1 MSQYLKQLR
10 VLDDQI
16 DIDFWRQ
23 PEGVEIAFDDLKF
36 LYIPD
41 QVEAMMIADLARQV
55 YEYQVQHMETQHQIT
70 KAVMIT
76 MGALLPG
83 VLLYD
88 HLAYHPDKRLP
99 SVEFGTLGVKYYAGP
114 GQPLEKP
121 IVIQDVTIDVRNQV
135 VGVVEDLVDLGGTAK
150 FVSEYLD
157 QHGALDTVLIAPYLK
172 SRNLIDEMRVIYFGF
187 VPKDTWIITPR
198 ERVETLIKRVSY
210 WHERGATQHDCHANL
225 AAIGYPEYL
234 IDLYLPSAFAF
245 KR

>member
-16 DIDFWRQ
+16 DIEFWRQ
-23 PEGVEIAFDDLKF
+23 PDGVEIPFDDLKF

-55 YEYQVQHMETQHQIT
+55 YEYQVQHIETHHQIT

-99 SVEFGTLGVKYYAGP
+99 SVEFGTLGVRYYAGP

-198 ERVETLIKRVSY
+198 ERVETLIKRVAY
-210 WHERGATQHDCHANL
+210 WRERGATLRDCHANL

-234 IDLYLPSAFAF
+234 IDLYLPSAFAS

>member
-16 DIDFWRQ
+16 DINFWRQ
-23 PEGVEIAFDDLKF
+23 PEGVDIAFDDLKF

-41 QVEAMMIADLARQV
+41 QVEAMMVADLARQV

-99 SVEFGTLGVKYYAGP
+99 SVEFGTLGVRYYAGP

-121 IVIQDVTIDVRNQV
+121 TVMQDVTIDVRNQV

-157 QHGALDTVLIAPYLK
+157 QHGARDTVLIAPYLK

-210 WHERGATQHDCHANL
+210 WHERGATQADCHANL
-225 AAIGYPEYL
+225 IAIGYPEYL

>member
-157 QHGALDTVLIAPYLK
+157 QHGARDTVLIAPYLK
-172 SRNLIDEMRVIYFGF
+172 SRNLIDEMSVIYFGF

>member
-157 QHGALDTVLIAPYLK
+157 QHGARDTVLIAPYLK

>member
-10 VLDDQI
+10 VLDHEI
-16 DIDFWRQ
+16 DINFWRQ
-23 PEGVEIAFDDLKF
+23 PEGVEIPFDDLKF

-55 YEYQVQHMETQHQIT
+55 YEYQVQHIDSRQQIN

-83 VLLYD
+83 VLLHD
-88 HLAYHPDKRLP
+88 HLAYQPDRRLP

-121 IVIQDVTIDVRNQV
+121 IVVQDVTIDVRDQV

-150 FVSEYLD
+150 FVSEYLF
-157 QHGALDTVLIAPYLK
+157 QHGARATVLIAPYLK
-172 SRNLIDEMRVIYFGF
+172 SRNLMDEMHVIYFGF

-198 ERVETLIKRVSY
+198 ERVETLIKRVPY
-210 WHERGATQHDCHANL
+210 WCQRGAGIADCHANL
-225 AAIGYPEYL
+225 SAIGYPEYL
-234 IDLYLPSAFAF
+234 IDLYLPSAFELH
-245 KR
+245 R